1 MEVVM
6 KLWKY
11 VSVFVLLA
19 FVPSLAYMVGVIVDM
34 YGSEAVILWSTRIA
48 LTTVFTVIIGLIYHF
63 FYYPFASY
71 IRSYIRNDLKFMG
84 AFGASW
90 VIYIIIAIINIFMF
104 MSLNFVGV
112 LLCLLAITLLGFI
125 TYRTLAV
132 MRMGGFS
139 IGLIVLLMM
148 PPLFF
153 AMLLVS
159 GKLPFA
165 LHLVLAVIVYLL
177 QTFTLRAVAQP
188 VHIFSEMVRNLD
200 KPGVTLV
207 LIGATIVAL
216 IAVIVYYMNLIFSV
230 YLVFI
235 DAYRALLVVGFVQIF
250 ILGVF
255 SAYIVFVESVIT
267 GDKTQR

>member
-1 MEVVM
+1 M

-11 VSVFVLLA
+11 VSAFVLLT
-19 FVPSLAYMVGVIVDM
+19 FIPSLIYMVGVIVDI
-34 YGSEAVILWSTRIA
+34 YGGETVILWGFKIA
-48 LTTVFTVIIGLIYHF
+48 LTTLFTNIIGLIYHLF
-63 FYYPFASY
+63 HYPFTSS
-71 IRSYIRNDLKFMG
+71 IQSYIRNDLKFMG
-84 AFGASW
+84 AVGASW
-90 VIYIIIAIINIFMF
+90 VMYIMIVVINIYLF
-104 MSLNFVGV
+104 MSLNFVGM
-112 LLCLLAITLLGFI
+112 LLCLLAIATLGFV

-132 MRMGGFS
+132 MRMEGFS
-139 IGLIVLLMM
+139 IGLIVLLII

-207 LIGATIVAL
+207 LIGSTIVAL
-216 IAVIVYYMNLIFSV
+216 VAIIVYYLNLIFSV
-230 YLVFI
+230 YLVFM
-235 DAYRALLVVGFVQIF
+235 DEHSSLLVVGLAQMFL
-250 ILGVF
+250 LGVF
-255 SAYIVFVESVIT
+255 SAYTVFLESVIT
-267 GDKTQR
+267 ENKNRR